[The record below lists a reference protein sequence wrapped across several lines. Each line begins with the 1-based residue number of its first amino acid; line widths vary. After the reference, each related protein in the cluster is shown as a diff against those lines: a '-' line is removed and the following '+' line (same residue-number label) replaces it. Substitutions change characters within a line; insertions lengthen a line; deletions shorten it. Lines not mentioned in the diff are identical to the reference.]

1 MPVMTALYLVYK
13 MLLTRVLLIKILT
26 IKLLD
31 IFSADPATLLQ

>member
-1 MPVMTALYLVYK
+1 MTALYLVYK